1 MSPNTCNF
9 ILLLLVALA
18 LTAAAFPIG
27 SSMTDLAIRTE
38 SACAIGNGC
47 PWARSEDKVARA
59 EIICANGGCPWA
71 RSEDEVARAETACL
85 AKNGCPWARSEDR
98 VARAK
103 TICSAVHG
111 CPWAR
116 SEDKVAHG
124 DVLQA

>member
-9 ILLLLVALA
+9 ILLLLAALA
-18 LTAAAFPIG
+18 LTATAFPIG
-27 SSMTDLAIRTE
+27 SFMTDLAIRTE
-38 SACAIGNGC
+38 SACAIGHGC

-59 EIICANGGCPWA
+59 EFTCSNGGCPWA
-71 RSEDEVARAETACL
+71 RSEDKVARAET
-85 AKNGCPWARSEDR
+85 
-98 VARAK
+98 V
-103 TICSAVHG
+103 CSAVHG